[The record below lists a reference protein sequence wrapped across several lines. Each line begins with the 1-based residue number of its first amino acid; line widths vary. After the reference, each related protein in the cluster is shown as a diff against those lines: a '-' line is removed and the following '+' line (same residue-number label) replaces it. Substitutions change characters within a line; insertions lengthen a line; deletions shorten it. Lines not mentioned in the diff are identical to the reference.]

1 MVLVAILMAVMITNF
16 KKGCMMKRILYSL
29 ASIACAAMAFT
40 SCSNDDAM
48 EGNVPEPVMQVTI
61 EAGTPEVEAETRTEL
76 SGTIPMWSVGDKI
89 AVMTQDNSFKTLTS
103 SATAASKTTTFTGT
117 VPMGTTTL
125 YPFYPSKNEGKNAE
139 NNVKMDIPALQYPTE
154 TSFDGAA
161 DMLIGKPIAVT
172 DGVDVATLKTQF
184 ARVIGVLKV
193 NVKGAINGEK
203 LESLSVSV
211 DKSEAAGFAGRVSL
225 DVRNS
230 MGLTSLY
237 YNKSLKVSAEYASEN
252 QFALN
257 GTNGAYLCVY
267 PQTLAAGTILTISG
281 TTAGHNFKKVITLK
295 NPIEILPGKLTNLN
309 VTLNAEHISIRT
321 SGAVL
326 PFVDDFS
333 WLHTGKV
340 SIDSSKGKYTNGTN
354 LYCDNL
360 KELRIGV
367 SKHGGSIE
375 TKFLNLSK
383 PYTIKVTAK
392 AYGSDNSNLIITVG
406 NVTKTETLT
415 ATAQEFVIPMPAATE
430 NEKIKFATED
440 AGDRR
445 LYIQRIEVLDG
456 QGGDVVVP
464 SIINVTTTSPIAM
477 GWIGGMGEINYT
489 IENPKQGVTIAATTT
504 DNWIT
509 NINTSV
515 EGTISFEVVANETGK
530 VRTGDI
536 KLSYGEAEPKTVEVK
551 QDLKKDPVLI
561 VADQTIK
568 SDAGTYTFSYQVENP
583 DGSTMQ
589 AASTDAWISAV
600 NASVAGEISFTVTA
614 NDTGVVRTGTIT
626 LTYGAITKTVKI
638 TQEPAGV
645 AAETT
650 VTITAQQLGDG
661 GLNQEVKT
669 EKTVTIGDLTFRFK
683 NEGGTANS
691 MPVYNNKGHH
701 IRIYTGDLLT
711 ISSVDG
717 TKTIKKVV
725 FNRVEKSGMFED
737 VDVPSALASLEW
749 IVSKNVLNL
758 KATAQL
764 RFDKITV
771 TYE

>member
-1 MVLVAILMAVMITNF
+1 
-16 KKGCMMKRILYSL
+16 MKRILYTL
-29 ASIACAAMAFT
+29 ASVACAAMAFT

-48 EGNVPEPVMQVTI
+48 EGNVPEPVMQIAI

-76 SGTIPMWSVGDKI
+76 NGTIPMWSVGDKI
-89 AVMTQDNSFKTLTS
+89 GVMTQDNSFKTLTS

-125 YPFYPSKNEGKNAE
+125 YPFYPSANQGVNTDKNI
-139 NNVKMDIPALQYPTE
+139 KMDIPALQYPTE

-383 PYTIKVTAK
+383 PYTIKVTAN
-392 AYGSDNSNLIITVG
+392 AYGSDNSKLVITVG
-406 NVTKTETLT
+406 SVTKTETLT
-415 ATAQEFVIPMPAATE
+415 ATAQEYVIPMPAATE
-430 NEKIKFATED
+430 NEKIKFATEN
-440 AGDRR
+440 AGGRR
-445 LYIQRIEVLDG
+445 VCIQRIEVLDG
-456 QGGDVVVP
+456 QGGEVVEP

-489 IENPKQGVTIAATTT
+489 IENPKQGVTIAAESNQPWVNGFTCT
-504 DNWIT
+504 DSMVKFNVDE
-509 NINTSV
+509 NT
-515 EGTISFEVVANETGK
+515 
-530 VRTGDI
+530 
-536 KLSYGEAEPKTVEVK
+536 
-551 QDLKKDPVLI
+551 
-561 VADQTIK
+561 
-568 SDAGTYTFSYQVENP
+568 
-583 DGSTMQ
+583 
-589 AASTDAWISAV
+589 
-600 NASVAGEISFTVTA
+600 
-614 NDTGVVRTGTIT
+614 TGVLRTATIT
-626 LTYGAITKTVKI
+626 LTYGIITKTVEI
-638 TQEPAGV
+638 TQVAAGTSAENTMTIDLTNKGYGNSVAVATVAGTEPLSVVFTGAKFYDKGNAVRMYNGNKLTIGGKTITKVVFTVSSKGKKPMTCGAQTIDAKCNWTWENPAGV
-645 AAETT
+645 P
-650 VTITAQQLGDG
+650 
-661 GLNQEVKT
+661 EVVFT
-669 EKTVTIGDLTFRFK
+669 
-683 NEGGTANS
+683 GTAT
-691 MPVYNNKGHH
+691 H
-701 IRIYTGDLLT
+701 TG
-711 ISSVDG
+711 I
-717 TKTIKKVV
+717 
-725 FNRVEKSGMFED
+725 
-737 VDVPSALASLEW
+737 
-749 IVSKNVLNL
+749 
-758 KATAQL
+758 Q
-764 RFDKITV
+764 KITV
-771 TYE
+771 TYK